1 LDFHQIRLTR
11 GADHKNPNRNDE
23 DAPDDRRVHPAFSGG
38 RAEDPR
44 ADQADHPGG
53 GPQSVEKISYRI
65 PTLTLNGRYLMYFA
79 AYKNHVSLYPI
90 PSGPDE
96 FQKELKP
103 YVKSKGTIPFP
114 LDRPVPY
121 DLVKKIAKLH
131 VRGHTAGS

>member
-1 LDFHQIRLTR
+1 MKTPLTIDGYIRPFP
-11 GADHKNPNRNDE
+11 ADVRKILERI
-23 DAPDDRRVHPAFSGG
+23 RRIIREA
-38 RAEDPR
+38 A
-44 ADQADHPGG
+44 
-53 GPQSVEKISYRI
+53 PQSVEKISYRI